1 MLGSNAFQD
10 IAAEIGQYMFLWLF
24 FGAYLPVSVIFRPV
38 DYQTGTWVDSKRYVV
53 VDRQPLSRGP
63 LLAIVEGHERRSRNG
78 RVLRGSLGVFLFLC
92 FRPIVHRVV
101 TTINAD
107 ANPRYGA
114 NSASLSIG
122 TSDPP
127 TVPVE
132 TVKYSHGLVDE
143 V

>member
-10 IAAEIGQYMFLWLF
+10 IAAEIGQYLVLWF
-24 FGAYLPVSVIFRPV
+24 FPGRICLSPSSFDLLIIRQEHGSIRR
-38 DYQTGTWVDSKRYVV
+38 DDVV

-63 LLAIVEGHERRSRNG
+63 LLAIVEGHERRSRKG
-78 RVLRGSLGVFLFLC
+78 RVLRGSAGVFLFLC

-101 TTINAD
+101 TTIKAD